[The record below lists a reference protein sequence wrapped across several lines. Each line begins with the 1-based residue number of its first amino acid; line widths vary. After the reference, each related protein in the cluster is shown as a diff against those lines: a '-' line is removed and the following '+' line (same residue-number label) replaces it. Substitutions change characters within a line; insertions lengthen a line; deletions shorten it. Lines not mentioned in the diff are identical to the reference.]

1 MSELLTCQG
10 NLVSYELWQKSLD
23 TLAAIELFA
32 GTAKTEGHI
41 TLRHHEEVF
50 PGTAEYDYL
59 KAKTASPQT
68 YPSLYLEREY
78 NSKETGFFKK
88 VGIKAIQACQKA
100 NKFLLKDRHP
110 TPITKAIETDIS
122 MQDITDLV
130 DDLNHDF
137 VELCQSDPRDN
148 GVFKNWSVSGD
159 FKIRSKTGT
168 PLNFGIIE
176 LNRYNHAIEHKDW
189 GFELTDEQAFS
200 GDMIYWNNH
209 SSSLVLFNSG
219 DQRWAVLK
227 NFEFIDIQ
235 IQSK

>member
-1 MSELLTCQG
+1 MAE
-10 NLVSYELWQKSLD
+10 SLD

-41 TLRHHEEVF
+41 TFKHHEEVF

-68 YPSLYLEREY
+68 YPSLYLQREY

-100 NKFLLKDRHP
+100 NKFLLKATCHP
-110 TPITKAIETDIS
+110 SIPGHRNNIS

-137 VELCQSDPRDN
+137 VELCQSDPRNN

-176 LNRYNHAIEHKDW
+176 LNEYNHAIEHKDW
-189 GFELTDEQAFS
+189 GFELTDEQAYPV
-200 GDMIYWNNH
+200 I
-209 SSSLVLFNSG
+209 
-219 DQRWAVLK
+219 
-227 NFEFIDIQ
+227 
-235 IQSK
+235 